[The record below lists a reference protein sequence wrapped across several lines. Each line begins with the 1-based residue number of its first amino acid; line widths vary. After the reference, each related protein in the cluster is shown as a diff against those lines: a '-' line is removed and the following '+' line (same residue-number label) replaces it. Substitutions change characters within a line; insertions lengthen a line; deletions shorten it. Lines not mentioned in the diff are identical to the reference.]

1 MVSSLTSAALSN
13 LFLFLLIF
21 GLSATVHC
29 RRMQRHVATNRRA
42 MAMGLV
48 IQYIVLP
55 LAGFG
60 TVTLATRLAGPASFT
75 PPMGLLLLVV
85 TSSPGGSFSN
95 WWCSTWNADLALSV
109 TMSTV
114 SSVVSIF
121 ALPANIFI
129 YSYWAYGNGGASS
142 VSSSN
147 PQLDED
153 DSRSIVKSLD
163 YTAILVSL
171 LIALTAMLSGL
182 VAGTYFDTPRFH
194 GWCNRLGTASGLAL
208 VVCLLVLSAGNHGN
222 VAWWDQPWC
231 LYVATSIPCVLGVA
245 VSHCLAWWAMDLTPP
260 ERVTMV
266 IECCYQN
273 TGLATSMAITMYAST
288 KGSSSDAAADAVRR
302 AQALAVPMVYGIL
315 EALLVGL
322 YGWYAWKAGWTKA
335 PANASACVVWTTSY
349 ELEANNS
356 TIDHQE
362 EEDQVSCEIKSH
374 SSPDDKTADT
384 VVDEDLLEEIDL
396 VVC

>member
-13 LFLFLLIF
+13 LCLFLLIF

-42 MAMGLV
+42 MAMGLA
-48 IQYIVLP
+48 IQYILLP
-55 LAGFG
+55 LLGFV
-60 TVTLATRLAGPASFT
+60 TVTLATRFAGSASFT

-114 SSVVSIF
+114 SSIVSIF

-129 YSYWAYGNGGASS
+129 YSYWAYGNGNAS
-142 VSSSN
+142 SSSN
-147 PQLDED
+147 PQLEN

-163 YTAILVSL
+163 YFAILVSL
-171 LIALTAMLSGL
+171 LIALTAMLLGL

-231 LYVATSIPCVLGVA
+231 LYVATSVPCVLGLA
-245 VSHCLAWWAMDLTPP
+245 VSHCLAWWAMNLTPP

-288 KGSSSDAAADAVRR
+288 KGGSSDAADAVMR

-349 ELEANNS
+349 ELEANSS
-356 TIDHQE
+356 TIDHV
-362 EEDQVSCEIKSH
+362 EEDAQVSCEIQSH
-374 SSPDDKTADT
+374 SSPDGSTANT
-384 VVDEDLLEEIDL
+384 VADEEMLEEIDL